1 MDHNR
6 KEIYIIIRFIF
17 KLFLILLVIVV
28 IYFIYTLNSKRINLD
43 WILGL
48 FRKID
53 KNQRNYYKAR
63 EEDYE
68 SEFKIGRLD

>member
-1 MDHNR
+1 M
-6 KEIYIIIRFIF
+6 
-17 KLFLILLVIVV
+17 
-28 IYFIYTLNSKRINLD
+28 IYFIYTINSKRINLD

-53 KNQRNYYKAR
+53 QNQRNYYKAR

-68 SEFKIGRLD
+68 SEFKIARLD